1 MSVLN
6 HLCTKYKIIYLLI
19 LFIFL
24 KKNKTKKKNIQYNI
38 ITTLK
43 FSIWL
48 NNKIKI
54 KQK

>member
-6 HLCTKYKIIYLLI
+6 HYIQNIKSYLLK
-19 LFIFL
+19 
-24 KKNKTKKKNIQYNI
+24 KKNKREKIFSI